1 MYLNEKTLRFKSTQS
16 KNAVMSHGSN
26 GKKAILYDNN
36 LYTITMQTLCTKWIG
51 TTPANEGVFINAI
64 AACGM
69 KTKLWLFTD
78 TTSVNFT
85 QHVISA
91 RM

>member
-1 MYLNEKTLRFKSTQS
+1 MYQNEKALRFKSTQS

-51 TTPANEGVFINAI
+51 TTPANVFINAI

-69 KTKLWLFTD
+69 KTKLWIFTD